1 MRQHLVI
8 SMIALA
14 IPINAAYAQATP
26 PGTPVKPSPA
36 TLSPSLGAIHRSNPV
51 IVRPPEPNSAEQSY
65 SRNQGFVTQHGTR
78 PDPRVSTVPSQKK

>member
-14 IPINAAYAQATP
+14 IPINAAYAQAASVDP
-26 PGTPVKPSPA
+26 PKVDPNAAPA
-36 TLSPSLGAIHRSNPV
+36 SSLGAIHRSNPV